1 MESLQALLLE
11 LFGGDISF
19 FNSIWDLIQG
29 FLIVGSTIIA
39 FVYRQKNNFAKALS
53 QVKAGEVDKLAANL
67 AAIKTDVNQEVGKI
81 KETVTYIADIL
92 VTLSLT
98 SPVLLDKAKQTIAGY
113 AEQIKGIAGVELE
126 SITQKIVAA
135 TQNSGKSEQTLQA
148 ETLKIEEQ
156 AKVAEEAIKQTE
168 ETVEEIINSIPL

>member
-1 MESLQALLLE
+1 MESLQALLFE
-11 LFGGDISF
+11 LFGGDLSF

-29 FLIVGSTIIA
+29 FLVIGSTVIA
-39 FVYRQKNNFAKALS
+39 FVYRQKNTFSKALA
-53 QVKAGEVDKLAANL
+53 QVKAGEVEQLKESLT
-67 AAIKTDVNQEVGKI
+67 AIKTDVVGEVDKI

-113 AEQIKGIAGVELE
+113 AEQIKGINGVELE
-126 SITQKIVAA
+126 SITQKIIGAVQ
-135 TQNSGKSEQTLQA
+135 TSGHSEQTLQT
-148 ETLKIEEQ
+148 ETAKIEEEAAQ
-156 AKVAEEAIKQTE
+156 AEETIKETE

>member
-29 FLIVGSTIIA
+29 FLIVGSTVIA

-67 AAIKTDVNQEVGKI
+67 VAIKTDVTQEVEKI

-126 SITQKIVAA
+126 SITEKIVAA
-135 TQNSGKSEQTLQA
+135 TQNSGKSEQILQA
-148 ETLKIEEQ
+148 QTVKIEEE
-156 AKVAEEAIKQTE
+156 AKVAEEGIKKTE